1 MFTYP
6 STDRNR
12 PLDAAMPVINVLIA
26 EDHEILRQ
34 DFSEMIEGSARMTL
48 VGAAATGDEAVDLA
62 MVTAADIVLMD
73 IEMASHQDGIE
84 AAHRLSLL
92 KPDIGVIFLTVHE
105 DDETIYKAYTLSN
118 ARDYLVKSAE
128 HAEIL
133 RSIEDAYEEQTRGS
147 SSMASKLQSEFSR
160 LKQTE
165 TSLLFFMNILSQLTQ
180 AEREIIKLLLK
191 GCKVDEIARLRM
203 VEPVTI
209 KSQINTLLKKFGMK
223 RTKEIANL
231 IRRLNVTF
239 LFDIG

>member
-6 STDRNR
+6 STDRQH
-12 PLDAAMPVINVLIA
+12 PHDAAMPAINVIIA

-34 DFSEMIEGSARMTL
+34 DFSEMIEGSERMNL
-48 VGAAATGDEAVDLA
+48 LGSVATGDEAVELA
-62 MVTAADIVLMD
+62 MHTAPDVILMD

-84 AAHRLSLL
+84 AAHRLAAL
-92 KPDIGVIFLTVHE
+92 KPNIGVIFLTVHE

-133 RSIEDAYEEQTRGS
+133 RAIEDAYEEQTRGS

-191 GCKVDEIARLRM
+191 DCKVEEIARLRM

-231 IRRLNVTF
+231 IRKLNVTF
-239 LFDIG
+239 LFEIG

>member
-1 MFTYP
+1 MYTYP
-6 STDRNR
+6 STDHKRHS
-12 PLDAAMPVINVLIA
+12 DAAMSSINVVIA
-26 EDHEILRQ
+26 EDHDILRQ
-34 DFSEMIEGSARMTL
+34 DFSEMIEGCSRMKLLGT
-48 VGAAATGDEAVDLA
+48 ASTGDEAVELA
-62 MVTAADIVLMD
+62 LRTEPDIILMD

-84 AAHRLSLL
+84 AAHRLSMQ
-92 KPDIGVIFLTVHE
+92 KPDIGIIFLTVHE

-133 RSIEDAYEEQTRGS
+133 RSIEDAYEEQTCGS
-147 SSMASKLQSEFSR
+147 SSMASRLQSEFSR

-180 AEREIIKLLLK
+180 AERDIIKLLLK
-191 GCKVDEIARLRM
+191 DCKVDDIAKLRM

-209 KSQINTLLKKFGMK
+209 KSQINTLLKKFGMR

-239 LFDIG
+239 LFDID